1 MILNDQSNYEFI
13 TTCYFAQMTAA
24 YLDNNPLQDRS
35 SRRQRRYYSMLYN
48 YECYIPINVV
58 SSRRN
63 RRLFDNP
70 FDEEYFDKFSI
81 QFEELCNKNRLTWK
95 SFIPSIT
102 SIIESLKLLFKKDFW
117 KNIYKSKDIRTG
129 LKDWFIEMIQD
140 YAVFPIIIIGIV
152 YLYTL
157 I

>member
-1 MILNDQSNYEFI
+1 MILNNKSNYEFI
-13 TTCYFAQMTAA
+13 TTCFFAQMTAA
-24 YLDNNPLQDRS
+24 YLDNSPLKDRS
-35 SRRQRRYYSMLYN
+35 SKRQRRYYSMLYN
-48 YECYIPINVV
+48 YECYVPINVA

-63 RRLFDNP
+63 RRLFNNS
-70 FDEEYFDKFSI
+70 FDEIYYDKFCI
-81 QFEELCNKNRLTWK
+81 QYEESCNKNRLTWK

-117 KNIYKSKDIRTG
+117 KNIYKSKDFRTG
-129 LKDWFIEMIQD
+129 LKDWFVDMIQD
-140 YAVFPIIIIGIV
+140 YAVFPIIIVSII

>member
-1 MILNDQSNYEFI
+1 M
-13 TTCYFAQMTAA
+13 
-24 YLDNNPLQDRS
+24 
-35 SRRQRRYYSMLYN
+35 
-48 YECYIPINVV
+48 
-58 SSRRN
+58 
-63 RRLFDNP
+63 
-70 FDEEYFDKFSI
+70 
-81 QFEELCNKNRLTWK
+81 
-95 SFIPSIT
+95 T

-117 KNIYKSKDIRTG
+117 KNIYKSKDFRTG

>member
-1 MILNDQSNYEFI
+1 
-13 TTCYFAQMTAA
+13 MTAA
-24 YLDNNPLQDRS
+24 YLDNNPLQERS

-95 SFIPSIT
+95 SFIPSMT

>member
-1 MILNDQSNYEFI
+1 
-13 TTCYFAQMTAA
+13 MTAA
-24 YLDNNPLQDRS
+24 YLDNNPLQERS

-95 SFIPSIT
+95 SFIQSIT

-117 KNIYKSKDIRTG
+117 KNIYKSKDFRTG

>member
-1 MILNDQSNYEFI
+1 
-13 TTCYFAQMTAA
+13 
-24 YLDNNPLQDRS
+24 
-35 SRRQRRYYSMLYN
+35 MLYD
-48 YECYIPINVV
+48 YECYVPINVV

-95 SFIPSIT
+95 SFIPSMT

-117 KNIYKSKDIRTG
+117 KNIYKSKDFRTG

>member
-1 MILNDQSNYEFI
+1 MILNDPSNYNFI
-13 TTCYFAQMTAA
+13 TTCFFSQMTAA
-24 YLDNNPLQDRS
+24 YLDNNPLQERS

-48 YECYIPINVV
+48 YECYVPINVV

-70 FDEEYFDKFSI
+70 FDEEYSDKFSI

-95 SFIPSIT
+95 YFIPSMT
-102 SIIESLKLLFKKDFW
+102 SIIESLKLLFKKNFW
-117 KNIYKSKDIRTG
+117 KNIYKSKDFRTG
-129 LKDWFIEMIQD
+129 LKDWLIEMIQD
-140 YAVFPIIIIGIV
+140 YAVFPIIIIAIA

>member
-1 MILNDQSNYEFI
+1 MTLNDPSNYNFI
-13 TTCYFAQMTAA
+13 ITCFFAQMTAA

-35 SRRQRRYYSMLYN
+35 SKRQRRYYHMLYN
-48 YECYIPINVV
+48 YECYVPINVV

-95 SFIPSIT
+95 SFIPSMT

-117 KNIYKSKDIRTG
+117 KNIYKSKDFRTG

>member
-1 MILNDQSNYEFI
+1 MILNDQSNYNFI
-13 TTCYFAQMTAA
+13 ITCYFAQMTIA

-48 YECYIPINVV
+48 YECYVPINAV

-63 RRLFDNP
+63 RRLFNNP
-70 FDEEYFDKFSI
+70 FDEVYSDKSSI

-95 SFIPSIT
+95 SFIPSMT

-117 KNIYKSKDIRTG
+117 KNIYKSKDFRTG

>member
-1 MILNDQSNYEFI
+1 MILNDQSNYDFI
-13 TTCYFAQMTAA
+13 KKCFFAQMTAA
-24 YLDNNPLQDRS
+24 YLDNSPLKDRS
-35 SRRQRRYYSMLYN
+35 SKRQRRYYSMLYN
-48 YECYIPINVV
+48 YECYVPINVA

-63 RRLFDNP
+63 RRLFNNS
-70 FDEEYFDKFSI
+70 FDEIYYDKFCI
-81 QFEELCNKNRLTWK
+81 QYEESCNKNRLTWK

-117 KNIYKSKDIRTG
+117 KNIYKSKDFRTG
-129 LKDWFIEMIQD
+129 LKDWFVDMIQD
-140 YAVFPIIIIGIV
+140 YAVFPIIIVSII

>member
-1 MILNDQSNYEFI
+1 
-13 TTCYFAQMTAA
+13 MTAA
-24 YLDNNPLQDRS
+24 YLDNNPLHERS